1 MKSIKTVVAAALVA
15 IIASGCTS
23 MQSSVYR
30 NESVAGQT
38 RIYATGQAAVEAA
51 KVGKSNNCPSCGPGP
66 GTGGSGSNSGGYS
79 YKEKPMTDKILDSAS
94 SALERKISRT
104 IADAIDKL

>member
-1 MKSIKTVVAAALVA
+1 MKTIKTLLAAVLVA
-15 IIASGCTS
+15 TIATGCTS
-23 MQSSVYR
+23 MQPSVYR

-38 RIYATGQAAVEAA
+38 RVYASGKAAVEAA
-51 KVGKSNNCPSCGPGP
+51 KVGKSNNCPSCG
-66 GTGGSGSNSGGYS
+66 SGNGDSNNSGGYS

-94 SALERKISRT
+94 SAMERKISQS